1 VIEVYM
7 DGVMISILV
16 LSYLYVVSAPL
27 PSFAMGQREDKV
39 QKKQAPAERNGNMD
53 GGIEGRAM

>member
-1 VIEVYM
+1 M